1 MSGRHFQR
9 LEENIMDIIA
19 EQQAKLGYLKEP
31 VRLYYPLSSLQHL
44 TGIQGDGEDMNREL
58 QGFAEEVKDTLG
70 KVQVSLSV
78 KEKDRFCLFC
88 PEQASEYVHE
98 HKERNPFIYELVQ
111 LFSGHGVTMEQV
123 IALFEKQKS
132 AFEVETI
139 PDGDF
144 DVAIHFLDR
153 SDPYYYCFKDEG
165 CHMIYHRFLP
175 EDYWDLMN

>member
-1 MSGRHFQR
+1 MKDRRFQR

-44 TGIQGDGEDMNREL
+44 TGIPGDAEDMKQEL
-58 QGFAEEVKDTLG
+58 QGLAEEVKDTLG
-70 KVQVSLSV
+70 EVRVSRSA

-88 PEQASEYVHE
+88 PEQASEYVHD
-98 HKERNPFIYELVQ
+98 HKEKNPFIYELVQ
-111 LFSGHGVTMEQV
+111 LFSRHGVTMEQV

-132 AFEVETI
+132 AYEVETI

-165 CHMIYHRFLP
+165 CHMIYHRFLL
-175 EDYWDLMN
+175 EDYLELMS

>member
-1 MSGRHFQR
+1 MKDRRFQR

-44 TGIQGDGEDMNREL
+44 TGIPGDAEDMKREL
-58 QGFAEEVKDTLG
+58 QGLAEEVKDTLG
-70 KVQVSLSV
+70 EVRVSRSA

-88 PEQASEYVHE
+88 PEQASEYVHD
-98 HKERNPFIYELVQ
+98 HKEKNPFIYELVQ
-111 LFSGHGVTMEQV
+111 LFSKHGVTMEQV
-123 IALFEKQKS
+123 INLFEKQKC
-132 AFEVETI
+132 AYEVEII

-144 DVAIHFLDR
+144 DVAIHFLDH

-165 CHMIYHRFLP
+165 CHMIYHRFLQ
-175 EDYWDLMN
+175 EDYLDLLN

>member
-1 MSGRHFQR
+1 MSDRRFQR
-9 LEENIMDIIA
+9 LEENMMDIIA

-44 TGIQGDGEDMNREL
+44 TGIQGDAEDMNREL
-58 QGFAEEVKDTLG
+58 QDLAEEVRDTLG
-70 KVQVSLSV
+70 KVQVSRSV

-88 PEQASEYVHE
+88 PKQASEYVHE

-111 LFSGHGVTMEQV
+111 LFSKHGVTMEQV
-123 IALFEKQKS
+123 IALFEKQNS
-132 AFEVETI
+132 AYEVLQI

-144 DVAIHFLDR
+144 DVAIHFLDH

-165 CHMIYHRFLP
+165 CHMSYHRFLQ
-175 EDYWDLMN
+175 EDYLDLLN

>member
-1 MSGRHFQR
+1 MKDRRFQR

-44 TGIQGDGEDMNREL
+44 TGIQGDAEDMNREL

-70 KVQVSLSV
+70 KVQVSRSAQ
-78 KEKDRFCLFC
+78 EKDRFCLLC
-88 PEQASEYVHE
+88 PEQASEYVHD
-98 HKERNPFIYELVQ
+98 HKEKNPFIYELVQ
-111 LFSGHGVTMEQV
+111 LFSKSGVTMEQV
-123 IALFEKQKS
+123 IDLFEKQKS
-132 AFEVETI
+132 AYEVEII

-144 DVAIHFLDR
+144 DVAIHFSDH

-175 EDYWDLMN
+175 EDYLELMS

>member
-1 MSGRHFQR
+1 MSDRRFQR
-9 LEENIMDIIA
+9 LEENIIDMIA

-44 TGIQGDGEDMNREL
+44 TGIPGDAENMEREL
-58 QGFAEEVKDTLG
+58 QGLAEEVKDTLG
-70 KVQVSLSV
+70 EVQLSRSV

-98 HKERNPFIYELVQ
+98 HKEKNLFIYELVQ

-123 IALFEKQKS
+123 IALFEKQES
-132 AFEVETI
+132 AYEVETI

-165 CHMIYHRFLP
+165 CHIIYHRFLP
-175 EDYWDLMN
+175 ADYEDFKF

>member
-1 MSGRHFQR
+1 MDDRHFQR

-44 TGIQGDGEDMNREL
+44 TGILGDAENMEREL
-58 QGFAEEVKDTLG
+58 RGFAEAVKDTLG
-70 KVQVSLSV
+70 EVQVSRSTR
-78 KEKDRFCLFC
+78 ERDRFCLLC

-98 HKERNPFIYELVQ
+98 HKEKNLFIYELVQ
-111 LFSGHGVTMEQV
+111 LFSRHGVTMEQV
-123 IALFEKQKS
+123 IALFEKQQS
-132 AFEVETI
+132 AYEVETI

-144 DVAIHFLDR
+144 DVAIHFSDS

-175 EDYWDLMN
+175 EDYLDLMN